1 MLSLLFNVR
10 RNKYLDLYEKY
21 KNAKLEQ
28 STSGK
33 IYHIDIN
40 DEFAKRLNNY
50 TTIDK

>member
-1 MLSLLFNVR
+1 MFVVINTLH
-10 RNKYLDLYEKY
+10 YM
-21 KNAKLEQ
+21 KNIKSAKLEQ

-33 IYHIDIN
+33 IYYIDIN